1 MESNGLTEILVIVL
15 SVMIVILIALVFTY
29 LILSLKNRT
38 KKEKTKTKGKGNK
51 DDKGV
56 KQTTNSSAYNKQSIF
71 DFMEFD
77 KVEDNMIVQKNG
89 KRYIMAIECQGVNYD
104 LMSDIE
110 KISVEEGFQQ
120 FLNTLR
126 HPVQIY
132 IQTRTINLE
141 KSIQTYK
148 NKVNEIEIQ
157 YNRKMF
163 EYNQMVQNG
172 NYSKQQLNRAYYELT
187 KQRNLFEY
195 AKDIVDNTEKMSL
208 NRNILSK
215 RYYVIIS
222 YMPEE
227 ASSDTYDKEELRN
240 IAFSELYTKA
250 QAIIRTL
257 SACSVSGK
265 ILNSSE
271 LIELLYT
278 AYNRDDSE
286 IYGLDKALKAEYY
299 DLYSTAPDVFQRK
312 VQALDAKIQQ
322 EAVNVANDKI
332 ERIKA
337 KSRIQK
343 MAEEREESMDDL
355 ISQMAQILLEENRR
369 QVGNEIADKA
379 IEELKKEEKERKGG
393 NANEEIKKTTR
404 GRRSTKQ
411 TR

>member
-1 MESNGLTEILVIVL
+1 MESNGLTQILVIVL
-15 SVMIVILIALVFTY
+15 SVMIIILIALVFVY

-38 KKEKTKTKGKGNK
+38 KKTKTKTKTKGNK
-51 DDKGV
+51 NDKGI
-56 KQTTNSSAYNKQSIF
+56 KPTNSSAYNKQSIF

-77 KVEDNMIVQKNG
+77 KVEDNMIVQRNG

-148 NKVNEIEIQ
+148 SKVNEIEMQ

-163 EYNQMVQNG
+163 EYNQMTQNS

-265 ILNSSE
+265 ILNSSD

-322 EAVNVANDKI
+322 EALNLANDKI

-337 KSRIQK
+337 KSKIQK
-343 MAEEREESMDDL
+343 LAEEREESMDDL
-355 ISQMAQILLEENRR
+355 IRQMAQILLEENRK
-369 QVGNEIADKA
+369 QVGAEIADKA
-379 IEELKKEEKERKGG
+379 IAEIQKEEQEKKGG
-393 NANEEIKKTTR
+393 SANEEIKKATR

>member
-1 MESNGLTEILVIVL
+1 MESNGLTQMLVIVL
-15 SVMIVILIALVFTY
+15 SVMIVILIVLVFTY

-38 KKEKTKTKGKGNK
+38 KKTKIKQKETKNNK
-51 DDKGV
+51 DV
-56 KQTTNSSAYNKQSIF
+56 KATTNSSAYNKQSIF

-148 NKVNEIEIQ
+148 SKVKEIEVQ

-163 EYNQMVQNG
+163 EYNQMTQDP
-172 NYSKQQLNRAYYELT
+172 NYSKQQLSREYYELT

-215 RYYVIIS
+215 KYYVIIS

-227 ASSDTYDKEELRN
+227 ASSDTYDQEELRN

-265 ILNSSE
+265 ILNSNE
-271 LIELLYT
+271 LVELLYT

-299 DLYSTAPDVFQRK
+299 DLYSTAPDVFQKK

-343 MAEEREESMDDL
+343 IAEEREESMDDL
-355 ISQMAQILLEENRR
+355 ISQMAQILLEENRK
-369 QVGNEIADKA
+369 QVGAEIADKA
-379 IEELKKEEKERKGG
+379 IEELRKEDMERKGG
-393 NANEEIKKTTR
+393 NANEETKKTTR

-411 TR
+411 AR